1 VLKFRSK
8 VRKWK
13 ENLADLT
20 KNNNLL
26 KFREEKKATVRIL
39 TSSTELFR
47 LLVVEQKVIPV
58 KTLETRQ
65 QGAQLLKFLKQLR
78 KNANFIQKQKGVN
91 SLFVAIGV
99 LTWNFRDDAADPI
112 TSPILLIPVKLKVKK
127 KDEYELCPTDDIV
140 SVNPVLVQKLKVDY
154 GINLPEVAPDQLE
167 SYDQLLLSI
176 QQNQEIVEQSQWKIE
191 INSAFI
197 GLFSRAKASMV
208 KDLDYLE
215 QDLQLFENNAIL
227 RGLAGDSTAYDLSK
241 ANILATIPKP
251 KDLDRKVDPKN
262 TFQVVEADSSQQV
275 VIEAAKSGLSFV
287 VQGPPGTGKS
297 QTIANI
303 ITELIAQNKRVLL
316 IAEKPGALEVVFDR
330 LKNDCGLEE
339 LSLLFHAVAKKEF
352 GKALEST
359 RIKLAKRNNNQEQAS
374 LTSQLGSSREILNG
388 YAESLHKKWNPIG
401 KSAFDLYGKLLEL
414 KRRDVPILKFSI
426 SNFYDWTQEDLR
438 RIKETLLELT
448 AFDDFF
454 RKGKKTLWTKS
465 RLKSFTVSDRASI
478 TTEIEGLR
486 RGIKLALSLEQKLNQ
501 LLKLK
506 TVLNLKTIKVE
517 SDLEV
522 FCSLVDHLASASSAF
537 TQNWTK
543 GSNTPSSQLNQLY
556 EHLIKDSQTAQSDY
570 EYLAIR
576 YVQSFF
582 ELDLSKKAFEFREFR
597 GFLRVLNPRYWKA
610 HRHLYSYLRVEHR
623 SHYLVSLFFGYK
635 IMNCALVKADR
646 YQRTQSDFQSSE
658 YLPQQFFEPFFDGGS
673 QPHLPEIREA
683 LGWMNCLEDKY
694 KRIIRR
700 DVAVRLLAS
709 KHFRQELGDL
719 RRDLHTAYKAIL
731 KGFSFLTDRF
741 PDVEQLVSASKVSL
755 SQTALTEIAQFLD
768 QAENEVDVF
777 RDWQSYQ
784 SCIADLEEYDLR
796 GFLESLKSSRIATEF
811 WYSSFERQFNI
822 HWLNHIYDHDNIL
835 LRFKYQIHEERIQE
849 FKELDTQ
856 QYDAA
861 RKELNQLH
869 ARRWEEWSEQPN
881 SGDQISFLREGQS
894 SRRTMEIR
902 QFIQE
907 AGELTSIIKPCW
919 LMSPSTVSEY
929 VAPTALHFD
938 TVIFDEASQIR
949 TEDATAAIMR
959 AKQVIVVGDSKQL
972 PPTAFFSG
980 LSFDDDDDDE
990 EQDVA
995 YESFLAACE
1004 SFMKRFTLQWH
1015 YRSQDESL
1023 IDFSN
1028 KEFYN
1033 SELVT
1038 FPNPVKQANRGLHF
1052 HPVKDGIYGR
1062 GDRKPKNPREAE
1074 EVARLALEHVRQGSQ
1089 SLGIIAFSQSQADAI
1104 ADAIQKQLAQL
1115 QVEEISLTEFF
1126 QEETDKYFLKSL
1138 ENVQGDERDI
1148 ILLSFGY
1155 GKDKDGKFLHNFGP
1169 LTKPGGERR
1178 LNVAITR
1185 AKQKLILVASI
1196 RSGDLDPDAGSNIPV
1211 LRRFFEFAEQNDSIS
1226 SWRSDKESNHT
1237 NSPLTEDIHRVLTEK
1252 GYDVRAS
1259 VGASEYPIDLAV
1271 INPQRPEEFLL
1282 GIECD
1287 GLTYARF
1294 PTARD
1299 RDRLRRQVLEKLNWK
1314 IHRIWAKEW
1323 FENRD
1328 AEIHRLVTH
1337 IEELSSV

>member
-1 VLKFRSK
+1 MDNALVLKFRSK

-13 ENLADLT
+13 ENLTDLT

-287 VQGPPGTGKS
+287 VQGPPGAGKS

-330 LKNDCGLEE
+330 LKKDCGLEE
-339 LSLLFHAVAKKEF
+339 LSLLFHAVGKKEF

-359 RIKLAKRNNNQEQAS
+359 RIKLAQRNTKQEQAS
-374 LTSQLGSSREILNG
+374 LASQIGSSRAILND
-388 YAESLHKKWNPIG
+388 YAESLHRKWNPIG
-401 KSAFDLYGKLLEL
+401 KSAFDLYGELLEL
-414 KRRDVPILKFSI
+414 KRRNVPILKFSI
-426 SNFYDWTQEDLR
+426 SDFYDWTQEDLR
-438 RIKETLLELT
+438 HIKESLRKLT
-448 AFDDFF
+448 TFDDFF
-454 RKGKKTLWTKS
+454 RKGKKTLWIES
-465 RLKSFTVSDRASI
+465 RLKSFTVNDRASI

-501 LLKLK
+501 LL
-506 TVLNLKTIKVE
+506 NLKTIKVE
-517 SDLEV
+517 SDLKV

-537 TQNWTK
+537 AQGWAK
-543 GSNTPSSQLNQLY
+543 GANTSRSQLNKFY
-556 EHLIKDSQTAQSDY
+556 EHLVEDSQTAQSDY
-570 EYLAIR
+570 EYLATR
-576 YVQSFF
+576 YGQNFF

-597 GFLRVLNPRYWKA
+597 GFLRVLNPRYRKA

-635 IMNCALVKADR
+635 TMNCALIRADR
-646 YQRTQSDFQSSE
+646 YQRIQSDFQSSE
-658 YLPQQFFEPFFDGGS
+658 YLPRQFFEPFFDDGS
-673 QPHLPEIREA
+673 QPHLPEIKEA
-683 LGWMNCLEDKY
+683 LEWMDCLEDKY

-700 DVAVRLLAS
+700 DVAVGWLAS
-709 KHFRQELGDL
+709 KPFRQELGDL
-719 RRDLHTAYKAIL
+719 RRDLHTAYKAIHN
-731 KGFSFLTDRF
+731 GFSFLTDCF
-741 PDVEQLVSASKVSL
+741 PDVEQLVSASKVCL
-755 SQTALTEIAQFLD
+755 SQTALTEIAHFLD
-768 QAENEVDVF
+768 QAENEIDVF

-784 SCIADLEEYDLR
+784 SCIADLEKYNLR
-796 GFLESLKSSRIATEF
+796 GFLESLKSSRITTQF
-811 WYSSFERQFNI
+811 WYSSFEEQFNKQ
-822 HWLNHIYDHDNIL
+822 WLNHIYDCENIL
-835 LRFKYQIHEERIQE
+835 LQFNAQIHEERIQE

-949 TEDATAAIMR
+949 TEDAIAAIMR

-980 LSFDDDDDDE
+980 LSFDDDDEE
-990 EQDVA
+990 EQDVT
-995 YESFLAACE
+995 YESFLAACG
-1004 SFMKRFTLQWH
+1004 SFMKGFTLQWH

-1023 IDFSN
+1023 INFSN

-1038 FPNPVKQANRGLHF
+1038 FPNPVKQADRGVHF
-1052 HPVKDGIYGR
+1052 HPVKDGIYSR
-1062 GDRKPKNPREAE
+1062 GDRKPKNLREAE
-1074 EVARLALEHVRQGSQ
+1074 EVARLALEHVRQGSR

-1104 ADAIQKQLAQL
+1104 ANAIQEQLAQL
-1115 QVEEISLTEFF
+1115 QAEEMSLTEFF
-1126 QEETDKYFLKSL
+1126 QEDTDEYFLKPL

-1169 LTKPGGERR
+1169 LTKHGGERR

-1226 SWRSDKESNHT
+1226 SWRSDKEGNHT